1 MEGLKK
7 LSENLNNIFMLFGGI
22 SLILMM
28 AIACANMVLRLG
40 GRPMS
45 AAYELVGFL
54 GALTVSLPLGYTQ
67 IKKTHIA
74 VDILSQKFPVPVRR
88 FVVGLSLILGMGFF
102 YVAAWKVGAYA
113 NTLRLTGE
121 VSETLRIAYYPFT
134 YGVAAACGL
143 MTLTLMV
150 DFLALLFSHKEGGT

>member
-7 LSENLNNIFMLFGGI
+7 FTENLNDIFMLFGGI

-28 AIACANMVLRLG
+28 AIACANMVLRLAG
-40 GRPMS
+40 QPMS
-45 AAYELVGFL
+45 ASYEIVGFL

-67 IKKTHIA
+67 LKKTHIA
-74 VDILSQKFPVPVRR
+74 VDIVSQMFPVRVRR
-88 FVVGLSLILGMGFF
+88 FAVGFSFILGILFF
-102 YVAAWKVGAYA
+102 FVAAWKVGSYA
-113 NTLRLTGE
+113 QTLRLSGE

-143 MTLTLMV
+143 MTFTLV
-150 DFLALLFSHKEGGT
+150 ADFLVLLFSPKEDGT

>member
-1 MEGLKK
+1 MEGLKRFT
-7 LSENLNNIFMLFGGI
+7 EYLNDIFVLFGGI

-28 AIACANMVLRLG
+28 GIACANMVLRLG

-67 IKKTHIA
+67 LKKTHIA

-88 FVVGLSLILGMGFF
+88 FVVGLSLLLGMGFF
-102 YVAAWKVGAYA
+102 FVAAWKVGSYA
-113 NTLRLTGE
+113 NTLRLSGE
-121 VSETLRIAYYPFT
+121 VSETLRMAYYPFT
-134 YGVAAACGL
+134 YGVAAACAL
-143 MTLTLMV
+143 MTFTLAV
-150 DFLALLFSHKEGGT
+150 DFLVLLFSPKEDGT